1 VILEKVLRQTLD
13 ACQPGD
19 QIPAAEM
26 DALRAVADR
35 YRGRPLKLEPIA
47 VELVAAAIA
56 GLCPA
61 NKNTVFWRDLAA
73 RVAAILMDD
82 PATTA
87 RLDSLW
93 TRLGG
98 GPP

>member
-1 VILEKVLRQTLD
+1 
-13 ACQPGD
+13 
-19 QIPAAEM
+19 
-26 DALRAVADR
+26 LRAVADR